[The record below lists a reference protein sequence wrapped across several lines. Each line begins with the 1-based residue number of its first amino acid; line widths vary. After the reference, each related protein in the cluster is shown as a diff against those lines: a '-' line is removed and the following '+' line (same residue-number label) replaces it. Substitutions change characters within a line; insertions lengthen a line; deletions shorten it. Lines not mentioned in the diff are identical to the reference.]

1 MLYFEDATS
10 IRNPTIN
17 EPVTYSIIESCA
29 ISEIKSEAGGFEVI
43 FESLSKYREVT
54 G

>member
-29 ISEIKSEAGGFEVI
+29 ISEIKSEAGGG
-43 FESLSKYREVT
+43 SKLYLRVYQNIEK
-54 G
+54 